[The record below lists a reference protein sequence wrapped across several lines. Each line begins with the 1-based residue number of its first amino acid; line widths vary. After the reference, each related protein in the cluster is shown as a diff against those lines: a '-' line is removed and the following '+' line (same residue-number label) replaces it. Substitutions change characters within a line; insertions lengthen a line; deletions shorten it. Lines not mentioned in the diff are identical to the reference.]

1 MNEFIKEIKST
12 LKVEKEIR
20 NILSAD
26 CVSVYEACFPKN
38 ITDNLRHLQTIFD
51 KEKRIDKTDAQRRLL
66 VTLFGEENVLFTV

>member
-1 MNEFIKEIKST
+1 MFLHKV

-26 CVSVYEACFPKN
+26 CFSAYEACFPET

-66 VTLFGEENVLFTV
+66 VTLFGEENVLFPV